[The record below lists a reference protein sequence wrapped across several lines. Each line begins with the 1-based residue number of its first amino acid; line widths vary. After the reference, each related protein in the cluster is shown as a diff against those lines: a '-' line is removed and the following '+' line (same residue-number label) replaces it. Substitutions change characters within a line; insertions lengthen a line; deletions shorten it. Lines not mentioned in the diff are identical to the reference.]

1 MAGIFNKF
9 AIATSVASMTAL
21 VGTPALAASLAGPTV
36 NGQHLTYDSDG
47 TTTFLVDNN
56 AANWGAALSGDGN
69 IELAGQG
76 GTPNAVGFGE
86 FDSFDVI
93 MGGSGY
99 VNQSATT
106 LTGTLDG
113 TKYTFSSLT
122 YDDWYGGPID
132 GYSNFAEKWMT
143 EAWNDTST
151 GVQNSFASNGAADVD
166 AALLGI
172 AATDYSFFR
181 RFSDPNIAYVNNDGG
196 SFNFGLAA
204 HLNHGSGLKL
214 SEVVKVTIGEGDDA
228 VTELFYGLGQ
238 ADASGVYEEGD
249 GVSHSGLYNFNI
261 VEGGGVLSEDVPE
274 PSTLLGLMAIGGLV
288 AATKRKSQK

>member
-1 MAGIFNKF
+1 MAGIVKKF

-21 VGTPALAASLAGPTV
+21 VGTPALAASLAGPKV
-36 NGQHLTYDSDG
+36 NGQHLTYGSNG
-47 TTTFLVDNN
+47 ITTSLEDNN
-56 AANWGAALSGDGN
+56 DVNRGNALSGDGN
-69 IELAGQG
+69 IELAGQS
-76 GTPNAVGFGE
+76 GTPNAAGFGE
-86 FDSFDVI
+86 FGFD
-93 MGGSGY
+93 MTFTPGY

-151 GVQNSFASNGAADVD
+151 GVQNAFTNNGAADVD

-172 AATDYSFFR
+172 AATDYSFFQ
-181 RFSDPNIAYVNNDGG
+181 RFSDPNIAYVNNDDGN
-196 SFNFGLAA
+196 FNFGLAA
-204 HLNHGSGLKL
+204 HLNHESGLKL

-228 VTELFYGLGQ
+228 VTQLFYGLGQ

-261 VEGGGVLSEDVPE
+261 VEGGGVLSEDIPE